1 MDTGTRLRRREEA
14 RRRLIRQ
21 RRITAAVGLAI
32 ALGVIVALLSSSGS
46 GGGLKAAE
54 AAKAPAPPQ
63 LPRGG
68 RVIFPRY
75 RVVAFY
81 GAPQDAQLGELGI
94 GSPAHAAAK
103 LERQARHYRRGRLP
117 LLPAFELISTVASGS
132 PGADGRY
139 STRQPARVIDR
150 YLAAARKARALLI
163 LDIQPG
169 YADFMEEVQALR
181 PYLEQ
186 PDVSL
191 ALDPEWKVPPGQVPG
206 KVIGSTDATVV
217 NQVSAYLAGIVRAR
231 NLPQKLLVVHQFT
244 NNMIQRK
251 ELLTQPPGVALTLNV
266 DGFGDQPNK
275 ISKYDEFTRAPV
287 ARRFHAGFKLFYHED
302 TNLMSP
308 RRVLRL
314 RPRPEFV
321 VYE

>member
-1 MDTGTRLRRREEA
+1 VGA
-14 RRRLIRQ
+14 V
-21 RRITAAVGLAI
+21 VGLV
-32 ALGVIVALLSSSGS
+32 VIVALLSSSGS
-46 GGGLKAAE
+46 PDGLKAA
-54 AAKAPAPPQ
+54 AADTPAAPPQ

-68 RVIFPRY
+68 RLIYPRY

-94 GSPAHAAAK
+94 GSPRHAAAK
-103 LERQARHYRRGRLP
+103 LERQARPYRIGGRP
-117 LLPAFELISTVASGS
+117 TLPAFELISTIASGTA
-132 PGADGRY
+132 GADGRY
-139 STRQPARVIDR
+139 SHRQPNSVIDR
-150 YLAAARKARALLI
+150 YLRAARAAKALLI

-169 YADFMEEVQALR
+169 YVDFMEDVQALR

-186 PDVSL
+186 PDVSI
-191 ALDPEWKVPPGQVPG
+191 ALDPEWKVPVGQIPG
-206 KVIGSTDATVV
+206 KVIGSTDAADV
-217 NQVSAYLAGIVRAR
+217 NRVSAYLAEIVRTR

-244 NNMIQRK
+244 NDMIGRK

-275 ISKYDEFTRAPV
+275 ISKYDEFSRAP
-287 ARRFHAGFKLFYHED
+287 AAIRFHPGFKLFYHED

-308 RRVLRL
+308 QRVLRL

>member
-1 MDTGTRLRRREEA
+1 MRQRKRRSLREEQKHRMFLRRR
-14 RRRLIRQ
+14 L
-21 RRITAAVGLAI
+21 TALAGVAGL
-32 ALGVIVALLSSSGS
+32 VALVLVIAGAISGS
-46 GGGLKAAE
+46 RE
-54 AAKAPAPPQ
+54 RAKSATKPATPPQ

-68 RVIFPRY
+68 RVIFPGK

-81 GAPQDAQLGELGI
+81 GAPQDGQLGELGI
-94 GSPAHAAAK
+94 GTPTQAAAK

-117 LLPAFELISTVASGS
+117 VLPAFELIATVASGS
-132 PGADGRY
+132 PGADRRY
-139 STRQPARVIDR
+139 SARQSPAVIDR
-150 YLAAARKARALLI
+150 YLKAARKAKALLI

-169 YADFMEEVQALR
+169 YVDWMTDVEALR

-186 PDVSL
+186 PDVGL

-206 KVIGSTDATVV
+206 EVIGSTDAADV
-217 NQVSAYLAGIVRAR
+217 NRVSAYLAAIVRQR

-244 NNMIQRK
+244 NDMIHRK
-251 ELLTQPPGVALTLNV
+251 QLLVQTPGVALTLNV

-275 ISKYDEFTRAPV
+275 ISKYVGFTHAPG
-287 ARRFHAGFKLFYHED
+287 AARFHAGFKLFYHED

-308 RRVLRL
+308 RDVLRL
-314 RPRPEFV
+314 RPRPALI